1 MSVRRAL
8 LMNLRDYFENIEG
21 TGILAT
27 ADSDGMVDLAIYA
40 RPHFFEKD
48 TIGFVMLGRLSH
60 KNLQSNSHA
69 AYMFIEKGKG
79 YQGKRLYLRKLREEK
94 NSKIIDDIRRRPATA
109 DIDSA
114 GEDRYL
120 VYFRVEGVRPAVGDQ
135 P

>member
-1 MSVRRAL
+1 
-8 LMNLRDYFENIEG
+8 MNLRDYFENIEG

-40 RPHFFEKD
+40 RPHFFEED

-60 KNLQSNSHA
+60 KNLQSNPSA

>member
-1 MSVRRAL
+1 
-8 LMNLRDYFENIEG
+8 MNIRDYFENIEG

-40 RPHFFEKD
+40 RPHFIEED
-48 TIGFVMLGRLSH
+48 TIGLIMRGRLSH
-60 KNLQSNSHA
+60 QNLQTNPHA

-94 NSKIIDDIRRRPATA
+94 NSKIIDNIRRRPARE
-109 DIDSA
+109 DVDSA
-114 GEDRYL
+114 SEDRYL
-120 VYFRVEGVRPAVGDQ
+120 VYFRVEDVRPAVGDE